1 MTLKR
6 RGDACRR
13 DMQHF
18 PRPVGVFQGGQLPGG
33 MAGIAGGKGQVDQ
46 VATRIDGRQA
56 LADEEDRSC
65 PDDMSPVRIV
75 YHLYFGYFQ
84 GDIGQLVPLLS

>member
-18 PRPVGVFQGGQLPGG
+18 PRPVGVFQGGQLSGG
-33 MAGIAGGKGQVDQ
+33 MAGIAGGKSQVDQ
-46 VATRIDGRQA
+46 VATRIDGCQA

-65 PDDMSPVRIV
+65 PDDMSPVWIV
-75 YHLYFGYFQ
+75 FHLYFDYFQ
-84 GDIGQLVPLLS
+84 GEIGQLVPFLS

>member
-18 PRPVGVFQGGQLPGG
+18 PRPVGVFQGGQLSGG
-33 MAGIAGGKGQVDQ
+33 MAGIAGGKSQVDQ
-46 VATRIDGRQA
+46 VATRIDGCQA
-56 LADEEDRSC
+56 LADEEDRC
-65 PDDMSPVRIV
+65 WPEDMSPLWIV
-75 YHLYFGYFQ
+75 FHL
-84 GDIGQLVPLLS
+84 